1 MGSRKRT
8 TSTARRDHSRPA
20 LLVGALVL
28 VGLIATAGWW
38 LSAPRE
44 ARGGTPKLVV
54 DRESIDLG
62 PLAFNTPARATFT
75 LTNAGDSALVIEG
88 IPRVHAV
95 KGC

>member
-8 TSTARRDHSRPA
+8 ARRDHSWPA

-38 LSAPRE
+38 LVTSRE
-44 ARGGTPKLVV
+44 ARGGTPRVVV

-62 PLAFNTPARATFT
+62 SLAFNTPAHATFT
-75 LTNAGDSALVIEG
+75 LTNAGDGALVIEG
-88 IPRVHAV
+88 VPRVHAA